1 MSRRLSL
8 VEAMGLGPLWQRR
21 EVEYVYIDSPA
32 IETAPVLQA
41 EVQAASAPAAT
52 IAPTAPPP
60 STTPPTVL
68 PLDAVALNDTKN
80 LQGLSLSE
88 LKAKVAR
95 CQDCRLSNTRNQT
108 VFGSGNPQAR
118 WLFIGEAPGENED
131 LQGEAFVGAAGML
144 LNNILQ
150 AAGLDRER
158 DVYITNILKC
168 RPPINR
174 NPQVDEVAACQVY
187 LAAQIA
193 LLKPE
198 LIVTLGRFA
207 SQTLLQSKASIG
219 QLRGQVHHYQGIPLI
234 ASLHPAYL
242 LRNPQEKA
250 AVWRDLLLAKKTLQT
265 SNQS

>member
-21 EVEYVYIDSPA
+21 GVEYVYASTAAAEAAPA
-32 IETAPVLQA
+32 LQA
-41 EVQAASAPAAT
+41 DSLPASTPATAMPQPAAPQNT
-52 IAPTAPPP
+52 ILPTA
-60 STTPPTVL
+60 L
-68 PLDAVALNDTKN
+68 PVHTVALHDTKN

-88 LKAKVAR
+88 LKAEVAR

-108 VFGSGNPQAR
+108 VFGSGSPQAR

-150 AAGLDRER
+150 AAGLDREH

-168 RPPINR
+168 RPPVNR
-174 NPQVDEVAACQVY
+174 NPQADEVAACQVY

-193 LLKPE
+193 LLKPK

-250 AVWRDLLLAKKTLQT
+250 AVWRDLLLAQKTLQ
-265 SNQS
+265 SANKD